1 LCPDGFFE
9 RNTMI
14 KKLITMAIGSIALV
28 SLALV
33 PAGAAQAVNPASAVV
48 ECVASGDITTSV
60 TVAPGQDIAWSVTGC
75 DTAYWDTLSGPTAFH
90 GNTAE
95 AITNPYSVTSPADTF
110 VCDSDQM
117 EFHDGNNV
125 NGYAYID
132 IICGPAIPDVPA
144 APAADALPN
153 TGVDFGAVSALG
165 ASLVALGGIVWILRR
180 RNAKA

>member
-1 LCPDGFFE
+1 
-9 RNTMI
+9 MI

-90 GNTAE
+90 GNTSE

-117 EFHDGNNV
+117 EFHDGNAIA

-132 IICGPAIPDVPA
+132 IICGPAVPDVPA

-153 TGVDFGAVSALG
+153 TGVDVGAVSALS

>member
-1 LCPDGFFE
+1 
-9 RNTMI
+9 MI
-14 KKLITMAIGSIALV
+14 KKFITMAIGSIALV

-48 ECVASGDITTSV
+48 ACVSSGDVTTSV

-75 DTAYWDTLSGPTAFH
+75 DTAYWDTLTGPTAFH
-90 GNTAE
+90 GNTSE
-95 AITNPYSVTSPADTF
+95 SISNPYSVTSPADTF

-117 EFHDGNNV
+117 EFNDGSGP
-125 NGYAYID
+125 NGFAYID
-132 IICGPAIPDVPA
+132 IVCGPATPD

-153 TGVDFGAVSALG
+153 TGVNLGAIAALG
-165 ASLVALGGIVWILRR
+165 ASLVALGGSVWILRR

>member
-1 LCPDGFFE
+1 
-9 RNTMI
+9 MI

-90 GNTAE
+90 GNTSE

-132 IICGPAIPDVPA
+132 IICGPAVPDVPA

-153 TGVDFGAVSALG
+153 TGVDFGAVAGASAILLALG
-165 ASLVALGGIVWILRR
+165 LGVVVSVRR
-180 RNAKA
+180 RQNAS